1 MALKDL
7 LTDLSNF
14 KYTDYGNAGSVQ
26 SQVSGRHG
34 TPDAPIDNSDFDN
47 GVGFGVDPNS
57 SPQSFNVRG
66 YTISGDKRFIVNY
79 GGEIVGSEGSIYG
92 MGEFNSI
99 LTPFD
104 HTQMR
109 DTTRSVYNQYSSV
122 PFGDS
127 RHTDDGD
134 VIGAIGGGVSYYGNL
149 LPITP

>member
-14 KYTDYGNAGSVQ
+14 RYTDYGSAGSVQ

-57 SPQSFNVRG
+57 TPQSFNVRG

-79 GGEIVGSEGSIYG
+79 GGDIVGSEGSIYG
-92 MGEFNSI
+92 MGDFNSI

-109 DTTRSVYNQYSSV
+109 DTSRIVYNQYSSV

-127 RHTDDGD
+127 R
-134 VIGAIGGGVSYYGNL
+134 YCL
-149 LPITP
+149 